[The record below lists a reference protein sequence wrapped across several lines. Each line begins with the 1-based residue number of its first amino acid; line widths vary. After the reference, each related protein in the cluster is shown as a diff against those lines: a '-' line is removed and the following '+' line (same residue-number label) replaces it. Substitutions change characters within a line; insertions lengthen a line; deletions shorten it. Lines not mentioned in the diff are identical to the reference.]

1 MSFAAVTSS
10 TTSSVPHPHTRLFIS
25 PFGISGVQTTNHEQ
39 HIGEPVADDTRPSNE
54 STQGAL
60 VQPGEAKSTSSSSSR
75 GGVCSSLDIMMGTA
89 FQAASSTEQRTN
101 AKSSSQTFDPSVGG
115 GSRLV
120 VQSAGGLQAVSDE
133 DEVIRKAEAL
143 LPGTAVPKSPP
154 TRTTRAST
162 VGERMLMSSKR
173 RDASSAKGTPKQ
185 AAEGGNREPSA
196 SEGSGSKDGWGLLS
210 KRFAVSSALSSLN
223 NELKTFGAKPQEAA
237 IDRERT
243 QSKGLVHP
251 CMIVPGSPLHVRY
264 SWANMI
270 LLLYCAFSIPIRVS
284 FDFQLSQPVSIL
296 EFCIDVF
303 FMADVII
310 NFATG
315 YVQQEGEMIT
325 KVT

>member
-10 TTSSVPHPHTRLFIS
+10 TTSSVPHPHTTTRLFIS

-39 HIGEPVADDTRPSNE
+39 HIEEPVADDARPSNE

-60 VQPGEAKSTSSSSSR
+60 VQPGEAKSTSSSSSSSR

-101 AKSSSQTFDPSVGG
+101 AKSSSQTFDPSVGD

-133 DEVIRKAEAL
+133 DEIIRKAEAL

-173 RDASSAKGTPKQ
+173 RDASSAKGTSKQ
-185 AAEGGNREPSA
+185 A
-196 SEGSGSKDGWGLLS
+196 
-210 KRFAVSSALSSLN
+210 
-223 NELKTFGAKPQEAA
+223 
-237 IDRERT
+237 
-243 QSKGLVHP
+243 
-251 CMIVPGSPLHVRY
+251 
-264 SWANMI
+264 
-270 LLLYCAFSIPIRVS
+270 
-284 FDFQLSQPVSIL
+284 
-296 EFCIDVF
+296 
-303 FMADVII
+303 
-310 NFATG
+310 
-315 YVQQEGEMIT
+315 
-325 KVT
+325 